1 MNLDGTLRWNAAIGS
16 HQDRGGI
23 SLSSYSLYA
32 FCHMGS
38 LCSLDPGTGEERWQ
52 SSGFHTSERG
62 APVVTRAGVIV
73 VSALRGRVL
82 ALSDSDGTIQWGF
95 PDAPQ
100 ASDSDGIPD
109 QKKNVAELSR
119 GSMGPVA
126 IGADDTLYAG
136 GTDKNLYALTESG
149 EEKWH
154 FTTGGAIVGSPAIG
168 SDGTI
173 YVGSRDRH
181 LYAVNPDGSKKW
193 DTAVEGTIAGS
204 PALAE
209 DGTIYFGDEGAY
221 LYALTSAGTVKWRFN
236 AYGAIWGSPAIAED
250 GTVYCATQNGLVYAV
265 PGSGAGPMKSAWPR
279 SHRDSGNTGSERL

>member
-1 MNLDGTLRWNAAIGS
+1 MNRTWIIVAVVAALVAGAYMSRRSSKATANGSGAAAPAVAARWEFKTDGAIISSPAIGQDGTVYISSGDGYLYALTPAGARKWEYQTGAAESSPVVVGDSGVYVVNIDGELFAMNLDGTLRWNAAIGS

-95 PDAPQ
+95 PVAPQ
-100 ASDSDGIPD
+100 ASDSDGFPD

-136 GTDKNLYALTESG
+136 GTD
-149 EEKWH
+149 
-154 FTTGGAIVGSPAIG
+154 
-168 SDGTI
+168 
-173 YVGSRDRH
+173 
-181 LYAVNPDGSKKW
+181 
-193 DTAVEGTIAGS
+193 
-204 PALAE
+204 
-209 DGTIYFGDEGAY
+209 
-221 LYALTSAGTVKWRFN
+221 
-236 AYGAIWGSPAIAED
+236 
-250 GTVYCATQNGLVYAV
+250 
-265 PGSGAGPMKSAWPR
+265 
-279 SHRDSGNTGSERL
+279 